1 MRILVIADQD
11 LDGTGSATIITK
23 YWDLFASRSPMP
35 PFKLR
40 SEHSVECS
48 FPHRSEL
55 NGNFENEKWVQDKFE
70 AYDRIYIC
78 DTAPNS
84 EKANRNIGTILAPK
98 VVYFDHHATNL
109 KRLLPYK
116 ENFLSF
122 NIEEGERCSAKITFD
137 TLYAELSESNP
148 DKAEEFQGLRK
159 FSLLVNDLD
168 MWYRKMPRS
177 TELADFVAVAGP
189 VAAYT
194 ELQEICYTP
203 DTSTPVMLPVL
214 EKISKAKNSSLS
226 LAQAT
231 LVKHGGYIAPFYT
244 CLVDDWAS
252 WVAGELVASN
262 GVIASFDVARKS
274 LSFRV
279 GPDYSGTEWH
289 RAPEPKPNCLDFA
302 EPLGGGGH
310 PQAAGVSTG
319 ESSPIFKQ
327 LSQRLGEILL
337 ETYNERSRSTA

>member
-1 MRILVIADQD
+1 MRVLVIADQD

-23 YWDLFASRSPMP
+23 YWDLFAARSAMP
-35 PFKLR
+35 PFKVKR
-40 SEHSVECS
+40 DVFVDCS

-55 NGNFENEKWVQDKFE
+55 NEMFEDEDWVRHKLEHYEK
-70 AYDRIYIC
+70 IYIC

-84 EKANRNIGTILAPK
+84 EQAIRNIGTLLAPK
-98 VVYFDHHATNL
+98 VIYFDHHATNL

-116 ENFLSF
+116 NNFLSF

-137 TLYAELSESNP
+137 TLYAELSESHP
-148 DKAEEFQGLRK
+148 DKAEEFKGLRK
-159 FSLLVNDLD
+159 FALLVNDLD

-189 VAAYT
+189 VAAYM

-203 DTSTPVMLPVL
+203 DTNTLVMIPIL
-214 EKISKAKNSSLS
+214 EKISTAKRNSLS

-231 LVKHGGYIAPFYT
+231 LVKHEGYKAPFYT
-244 CLVDDWAS
+244 CMADDWSS
-252 WVAGELVASN
+252 WVAGELAPSN
-262 GVIASFDVARKS
+262 GIIAMFDLARKS

-279 GPDYSGTEWH
+279 GPDYVGMEWH
-289 RAPEPKPNCLDFA
+289 RAEEPKPNCLDFA
-302 EPLGGGGH
+302 ELLGGGGH

-319 ESSPIFKQ
+319 EASPIFKQ
-327 LSQRLGEILL
+327 LSERFGEILL
-337 ETYNERSRSTA
+337 ETYNEQRSR